1 MSGIMNLFA
10 ALMSDPANRPDREE
24 LAAFRRPD
32 GGKVWQKRSEQTTIV
47 NALRLLDKHA
57 PAKKGLLT
65 PKPEVECAK
74 LLDESALAAD
84 LALAG
89 EILSLDAEARS
100 LLTRASR
107 ERASAEAMTP
117 WTALNVPLERMETQ
131 SCEMQLGTLPA
142 AVPMEEVNA
151 ALSELE
157 VSFDLVSE
165 DKTSRYV
172 SLLFRREDR
181 EAIAAALRPLG
192 FSAISLPE
200 GTGTP
205 EQVYNDA
212 LRRSEELTAQAA
224 QKIEELASYAPHRD
238 ALQLGADTLSTR
250 IAREET
256 AEKLLQS
263 DSTSELP
270 FLQEEMKQE
279 KIDAFNYA
287 STEYGVGS
295 ALKDGVKDK
304 LKGMATLGTVRFNT
318 VQTPKYLV
326 LSGNSLHL
334 FDTDTEGEIDR
345 HLVFNQSRLENSR
358 LTEIPMEGQVK
369 AQAQARGNNVKAY
382 KLSLQTDD
390 KPIELIIYSCLIFTN
405 IPEIPTD
412 PQETVQAIVIG
423 NDFLK
428 QLGDRYPNLKVS
440 LPIFS

>member
-1 MSGIMNLFA
+1 MKKLRLIGVHSQKEELLRE
-10 ALMSDPANRPDREE
+10 LMLLGCVEVSDPAGRPDREE

-205 EQVYNDA
+205 EQVYNAA

-224 QKIEELASYAPHRD
+224 KKIEELASYAAHRD

-263 DSTSELP
+263 DSTFYFEGWLTAP
-270 FLQEEMKQE
+270 EEKKLGE
-279 KIDAFNYA
+279 TLSKYCCAWE
-287 STEYGVGS
+287 TEEPDPEHPEEVPIQLRNN
-295 ALKDGVKDK
+295 ALTRPYNIV
-304 LKGMATLGTVRFNT
+304 
-318 VQTPKYLV
+318 
-326 LSGNSLHL
+326 
-334 FDTDTEGEIDR
+334 TE
-345 HLVFNQSRLENSR
+345 
-358 LTEIPMEGQVK
+358 M
-369 AQAQARGNNVKAY
+369 Y
-382 KLSLQTDD
+382 
-390 KPIELIIYSCLIFTN
+390 
-405 IPEIPTD
+405 
-412 PQETVQAIVIG
+412 
-423 NDFLK
+423 
-428 QLGDRYPNLKVS
+428 S
-440 LPIFS
+440 LPAYNGLDPNPFIMPFFALFFGIMFADMAYGLILLIAGLLFLCRREA

>member
-1 MSGIMNLFA
+1 M
-10 ALMSDPANRPDREE
+10 
-24 LAAFRRPD
+24 
-32 GGKVWQKRSEQTTIV
+32 
-47 NALRLLDKHA
+47 
-57 PAKKGLLT
+57 
-65 PKPEVECAK
+65 
-74 LLDESALAAD
+74 AAD

-205 EQVYNDA
+205 EQVYNAA

-224 QKIEELASYAPHRD
+224 PKDRRACLLRAAPRRAAARRGHALD
-238 ALQLGADTLSTR
+238 A
-250 IAREET
+250 
-256 AEKLLQS
+256 
-263 DSTSELP
+263 
-270 FLQEEMKQE
+270 
-279 KIDAFNYA
+279 
-287 STEYGVGS
+287 
-295 ALKDGVKDK
+295 
-304 LKGMATLGTVRFNT
+304 
-318 VQTPKYLV
+318 
-326 LSGNSLHL
+326 HC
-334 FDTDTEGEIDR
+334 
-345 HLVFNQSRLENSR
+345 
-358 LTEIPMEGQVK
+358 
-369 AQAQARGNNVKAY
+369 ARGDGRKAPAVGQH
-382 KLSLQTDD
+382 LL
-390 KPIELIIYSCLIFTN
+390 F
-405 IPEIPTD
+405 
-412 PQETVQAIVIG
+412 
-423 NDFLK
+423 
-428 QLGDRYPNLKVS
+428 
-440 LPIFS
+440 